1 MRKYRAF
8 KCRIKIFKIVNYQA
22 VISCRS
28 ALPLYK
34 LGKNMSN
41 EEVKLFGILI
51 TAVIT
56 IIGGIV
62 GWFGK
67 MYLDS
72 RIEKLKKVM
81 HLILQT
87 YKDKSV
93 QILNSKKQD

>member
-1 MRKYRAF
+1 
-8 KCRIKIFKIVNYQA
+8 
-22 VISCRS
+22 
-28 ALPLYK
+28 
-34 LGKNMSN
+34 MSN

>member
-1 MRKYRAF
+1 
-8 KCRIKIFKIVNYQA
+8 
-22 VISCRS
+22 
-28 ALPLYK
+28 
-34 LGKNMSN
+34 MSN

-81 HLILQT
+81 HLILQE
-87 YKDKSV
+87 KSRV
-93 QILNSKKQD
+93 DIFPRNSKPLVYSRIPRKSQNLIDLFPYTFRTN